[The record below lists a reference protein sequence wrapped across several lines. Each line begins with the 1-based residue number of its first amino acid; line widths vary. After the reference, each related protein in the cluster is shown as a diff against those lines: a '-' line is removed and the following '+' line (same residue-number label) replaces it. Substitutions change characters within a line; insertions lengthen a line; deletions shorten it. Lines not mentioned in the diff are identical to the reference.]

1 MLRLIEKLFNV
12 KIISKYEYDYMAEWG
27 ASHSMNKKLFAEL
40 KKALDNAEK
49 NDTIVGVKK

>member
-1 MLRLIEKLFNV
+1 MFRLIEKIFNI

-40 KKALDNAEK
+40 EKTWDDQRKQEAELRAK
-49 NDTIVGVKK
+49 V